1 VRGFSNS
8 LFSSM
13 KFERPDIFRP
23 PSEWDSYFLPLTN
36 GCSNNTCAFCA
47 LYGKKLQIREA
58 EEIKREVDALA
69 LYMKTGACLSN
80 VSPIVYAIARDWN
93 GRRIFLQDGDALV
106 YPFGKLREV
115 LQYLNENLPHIQRI
129 GCYATPQDI
138 LRRTPDELMELK
150 ELKLG
155 IFYTGIES
163 GDDEVLKHIGKGVD
177 GSQMVEAG
185 RKAKEAEIAFSATVI
200 LGLGGIEGSERHTL
214 KTASILT
221 QIDPDYAG
229 ALTLTLVPGTPLY
242 DECKRGEFH
251 PISPF
256 QSLEEL
262 KLIIE
267 NSSFTDCFFSSMHA
281 SNYLSIRGRLPKDK
295 KRMLKELEV
304 ILAKKDPSF
313 LRPEYLRG
321 L

>member
-1 VRGFSNS
+1 
-8 LFSSM
+8 M
-13 KFERPDIFRP
+13 KFERPDVFRP

-36 GCSNNTCAFCA
+36 GCSNNTCTFCA
-47 LYGKKLQIREA
+47 LYGKKLQTREA
-58 EEIKREVDALA
+58 EEAKREVDALA
-69 LYMKTGACLSN
+69 LYMKTGVCLPT
-80 VSPIVYAIARDWN
+80 VSPIVYAVARDWN

-106 YPFGKLREV
+106 YPFRKLREV
-115 LQYLNENLPHIQRI
+115 IQYLNEKLPHLERI

-163 GDDEVLKHIGKGVD
+163 GDDEVLEKIGKGV
-177 GSQMVEAG
+177 GRNQIGEAG
-185 RKAKEAEIAFSATVI
+185 RKAKEAGIAFSATVI
-200 LGLGGIEGSERHTL
+200 LGLAGIEGSKQHTL
-214 KTASILT
+214 ETARLLT
-221 QIDPDYAG
+221 EIDPDYAG

-242 DECKRGEFH
+242 EEWERGEFH

-262 KLIIE
+262 KMIIE

-281 SNYLSIRGRLPKDK
+281 SNYLSIRGRLPKDRK
-295 KRMLKELEV
+295 GMLKELEV
-304 ILAKKDPSF
+304 VLAKKDRSS